1 MLDINVIKNKRIF
14 KLTKDELNYLY
25 RDLNMSQTDI
35 GKLLNTDS
43 SNVSRKFKKESI
55 IADKGNEYISKKQ
68 LQTQIEL
75 TKEILVIEYPNNSI
89 TKIAKKFGVSYSFIY
104 KKLNEFDIPIQ
115 KNGYFQTKYIDNITY
130 DTLFDLYWNKKL
142 SLFEIGTIFCADKNL
157 IKRRL
162 KEFKIKIRT
171 KKEAFNL
178 VEYKKKKSEIIKS
191 IIGNEFKP
199 VYNKESIPIIEEFGK
214 KMGYNFIHAENG
226 GEHLIDEL
234 FYWVDGY
241 DYDKNV
247 VVEYYE
253 KAHKYKKEYDRNRI
267 SRIKQFL
274 ECKIFI
280 IYENGIIEEK

>member
-1 MLDINVIKNKRIF
+1 VLDINVIKNKRIF